1 MAEQQSNHLNS
12 VFDAIKSLKIGRITD
27 IPVDVPHLWGYRY
40 PNPEPDGSFVVV
52 VKNVDTNEGYRCY
65 MPVYVV
71 NRGREGKLFVYEGSK
86 KRKHGNIFHTVSF

>member
-1 MAEQQSNHLNS
+1 
-12 VFDAIKSLKIGRITD
+12 
-27 IPVDVPHLWGYRY
+27 
-40 PNPEPDGSFVVV
+40 
-52 VKNVDTNEGYRCY
+52 